1 MIGLVCIRLLGRTAI
16 PLIIRLFMTGR
27 GHGPVTAF
35 NPRAKGAMNMSANST
50 YSVEWDGRAL
60 IGWVSV
66 DGALTKV
73 TADRDTI
80 HCYAA
85 GFNDAVAW
93 EIERHREHIFERLI
107 PFLTGRARNCATS

>member
-1 MIGLVCIRLLGRTAI
+1 MIGLACRGPLGRTAI
-16 PLIIRLFMTGR
+16 PLMTRLLLIGR

-35 NPRAKGAMNMSANST
+35 NTRARGVMKMSANST
-50 YSVEWDGRAL
+50 NFVEWDGRAL

-85 GFNDAVAW
+85 GFNDAVTW